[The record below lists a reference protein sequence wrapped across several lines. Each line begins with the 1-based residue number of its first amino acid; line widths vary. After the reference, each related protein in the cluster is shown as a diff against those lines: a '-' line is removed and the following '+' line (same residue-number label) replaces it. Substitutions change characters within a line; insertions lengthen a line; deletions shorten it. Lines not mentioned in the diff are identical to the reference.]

1 MPLLTEPDQVWPA
14 VQVDRLLLAD
24 WAERWSPAVWESAT
38 PCQDWVARA
47 VVAHLVS
54 MATAT
59 KSQGLRAY
67 LSAGANLD
75 AASHALADQVVA
87 GRTDTQILALLREHA
102 GAQHTSPGLRPVGIL
117 AELVTHLEDLSVAVG
132 EAVHLPADHLETT
145 LVYLQRRTRKNTRFH
160 LTAQGRQ
167 PVLDGAR
174 RTQGLRLR
182 ATDIGWTHDPTAPT
196 DPRDAPCEVRATVEG
211 SAAALVLAM
220 AGRQVG
226 AGTVVGELT
235 GDGVTQLLS
244 PAP

>member
-1 MPLLTEPDQVWPA
+1 MPLLTESDEVWSA
-14 VQVDRLLLAD
+14 VEFDRVLLAD
-24 WAERWSPAVWESAT
+24 WAARWSPADWEAPT
-38 PCQDWVARA
+38 PCHDWVAREI
-47 VVAHLVS
+47 VTHLVS

-67 LSAGANLD
+67 LGAGANLD
-75 AASHALADQVVA
+75 RASHALADQVVA

-117 AELVTHLEDLSVAVG
+117 AELVTHLEDLAVAVG
-132 EAVHLPADHLETT
+132 EAVNIPPDHLVTT

-160 LTAQGRQ
+160 LTPHGRQ

-174 RTQGLRLR
+174 RTEGLRLH
-182 ATDIGWTHDPTAPT
+182 ATDVGWTHDPAAPS
-196 DPRDAPCEVRATVEG
+196 DPRDAPCDERATVEG

-226 AGTVVGELT
+226 PGTVVGELT
-235 GDGVTQLLS
+235 GDGVDQLLS

>member
-132 EAVHLPADHLETT
+132 EAV
-145 LVYLQRRTRKNTRFH
+145 RRTRKNTRFH

-174 RTQGLRLR
+174 RTQGLRLH

-220 AGRQVG
+220 AGRQLG
-226 AGTVVGELT
+226 PSTVVGELT
-235 GDGVTQLLS
+235 GDGVAQLLS

>member
-14 VQVDRLLLAD
+14 VEVDRLLLAD
-24 WAERWSPAVWESAT
+24 WAARWSPAAWESAT
-38 PCQDWVARA
+38 PCRDWVARE

-67 LSAGANLD
+67 LLAGANLD
-75 AASHALADQVVA
+75 AASHTLADQVVA
-87 GRTDTQILALLREHA
+87 GRTDTQILDLLREHV
-102 GAQHTSPGLRPVGIL
+102 GARHTSPGLRPVGVL

-132 EAVHLPADHLETT
+132 EAVHLPEDHLVTT

-160 LTAQGRQ
+160 LSVHGRQ

-174 RTQGLRLR
+174 RTEGLRLH
-182 ATDIGWTHDPTAPT
+182 ATDLGWTHDPTAPT
-196 DPRDAPCEVRATVEG
+196 DPRDAPSKVRATVEG

-220 AGRQVG
+220 AGRHVG
-226 AGTVVGELT
+226 PGTVVGELT
-235 GDGVTQLLS
+235 GDGVAQLLS